1 MEVVGEIAADNS
13 MSLERF
19 KIPSTPYD
27 YVPSEVNAIK
37 GETDFKSTE
46 NPGQMVSIL
55 IQAKVQPK
63 RMQEV
68 CSPCV
73 TNWCQTG
80 TYLRMKRGNVNVVLG
95 NFNMQDRRTH
105 KNSTAEELPLATYP
119 RRECE
124 VIWMMT

>member
-1 MEVVGEIAADNS
+1 MEVIGEIPADNI
-13 MSLERF
+13 MILEGV
-19 KIPSTPYD
+19 KIPSTPND
-27 YVPSEVNAIK
+27 YVPSEVNDIK
-37 GETDFKSTE
+37 GETNFKSTD

-63 RMQEV
+63 KIQEV

-73 TNWCQTG
+73 TKWCQTG
-80 TYLRMKRGNVNVVLG
+80 TYLRMKRGNGNVVLG

-105 KNSTAEELPLATYP
+105 KNSTAEELPLATYS

-124 VIWMMT
+124 VSWMMT

>member
-1 MEVVGEIAADNS
+1 MEVIGEIAADNS
-13 MSLERF
+13 MRLEGV
-19 KIPSTPYD
+19 KIPSTPYN

-46 NPGQMVSIL
+46 NPGQIVSIL

-80 TYLRMKRGNVNVVLG
+80 TYLRTKRGNGNMVLG
-95 NFNMQDRRTH
+95 NFNIQDGRTPT
-105 KNSTAEELPLATYP
+105 NSTA
-119 RRECE
+119 
-124 VIWMMT
+124 